1 MDFCKNYPLPDWT
14 SGFEHRKT
22 TASQLPYEE
31 YTGPMDK
38 SAGDT
43 NDYKLIRL
51 PNNLVVMCVQDPATE
66 TAAAALS
73 VNVGSNMDP
82 VELQGL
88 AHFLEHMLF
97 MGTEKYPNEDEYKT
111 YISEHSGSY
120 NASTSFSRT
129 RYHFGIANDAF
140 EGALD
145 RLSSFFTS
153 PLFKKDC
160 VDRELCAVDSEYKGL
175 LNSDFWRSH
184 QIGCKLSDPDHP
196 YSKFMVGNIE
206 VLKQGAK
213 DHGLDLYEE
222 LLKFYN
228 KYYSSDIMK
237 LVICGNHS
245 LDQLVE
251 WAVSKFS
258 DIKSKG
264 DNVQRDLGHPV
275 NAEFL
280 GKVIHIETVDDMHT
294 MSMHFPVPDTK
305 AMYRSDPFDYISHFL
320 GYKGQGSI
328 IAYLKQQG
336 WATSLS
342 VGSDTAYNSGF
353 CEFGISISATPE
365 GLEHYEDILRSVF
378 AYLRMLISSGPQEW
392 AQQEKSSMLKIGFDN
407 RTKTRAL
414 VCVLGYTHLIHNE
427 YVAPEH
433 VLSKDSA
440 YEKFNYDDILH
451 CLSFINPDNFRVFLC
466 AAKHKSIEC
475 SEVEPYF
482 GGAYHV
488 DSLSVDLIRELASD
502 TIHVDGLSL
511 PERNLFIPDDFSI
524 KSTNMLGVAAVL
536 RPTLLKLNDN
546 FELWFKQDDQF
557 NSPKGSISLCI
568 YVLTINSSPQNRIMS
583 ELYCDMLNSK
593 LLEDL
598 HNFIRAGQLFAV
610 FASSTYIDMG
620 VVGYSNKL
628 SDLFAIIL
636 ERLKSFKV
644 DNTQLSMHI
653 AKYKQRYA
661 NAANDSPSQ
670 LCAVYERYITGT
682 SEWHHQLLESELAKI
697 TPAKLQAHIDSLFDV
712 TYTKMCMVGNFDE
725 AEALKVSDDVQAV
738 IKPTPNLGYNLS
750 KPRSYDIE
758 PGYYIYQMQVP
769 NEDCVNSAVLSN
781 IYCGPTTDKREA
793 AMLEIL
799 ETLVH
804 DGFFAQLRTKH
815 QLGYKVSA
823 SCEIF
828 PVGRSELA
836 LRVESE
842 SNPMY
847 VTLHIN
853 KFIHD
858 MQQRLLDMTD
868 EQFNNRVQ
876 SLVMQYQEGVKNISH
891 EAGKYSFEVKTGTYN
906 FGKNIAMA
914 NLLQSIAKEE
924 LLAFWNKYINPSTA
938 PAYTRIDV
946 QTWSTKIWKPSVSDI
961 KTYSAKTLA
970 LYGCLHSEGND
981 ALDIGKVDEFITAA
995 IATRKKQP
1003 EASDS
1008 TDTLLAD
1015 LKSAS
1020 MSASGAMYTAGESA
1034 ERATHTGTALE
1045 LAIKGHGT
1053 FGNYANVS
1061 HTNFATIGMDKTP
1074 DGLWLMTDYRKFQA
1088 TQKMYGSELPAEV
1101 LVPKYNS

>member
-546 FELWFKQDDQF
+546 FELWFKQDDQ
-557 NSPKGSISLCI
+557 
-568 YVLTINSSPQNRIMS
+568 
-583 ELYCDMLNSK
+583 
-593 LLEDL
+593 
-598 HNFIRAGQLFAV
+598 
-610 FASSTYIDMG
+610 
-620 VVGYSNKL
+620 
-628 SDLFAIIL
+628 
-636 ERLKSFKV
+636 
-644 DNTQLSMHI
+644 
-653 AKYKQRYA
+653 
-661 NAANDSPSQ
+661 
-670 LCAVYERYITGT
+670 YITGT

-853 KFIHD
+853 KFIYD